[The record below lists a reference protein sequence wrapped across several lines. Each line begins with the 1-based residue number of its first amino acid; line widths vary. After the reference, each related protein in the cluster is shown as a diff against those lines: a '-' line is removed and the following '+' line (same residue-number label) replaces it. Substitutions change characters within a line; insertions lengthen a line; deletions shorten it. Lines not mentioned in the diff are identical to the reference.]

1 MFGKKTPKTVV
12 ENAGLPI
19 VTVIRELGGRTT
31 ARKRPK
37 SWKNLSYVTRMTLSF
52 AAVAAMTTLLAIVV
66 LSIVWNEHFASYTR
80 ENMFSTARATASS
93 IAREYERAGG
103 WSTEVLAPAVSA
115 AANNAG
121 VGVAVIDAQGV
132 TRYDSSLVFEEADGF
147 GIGQSLQP
155 TSVSQIAT
163 ASIFVDGQ
171 VVGTVRVWVYGSESM
186 MRQTDQQFRNNSYQ
200 AMAIA
205 AIVAMVIASIIG
217 YIFAHRLVR
226 PINRMTDTARE
237 IEAGDLAARTG
248 LKGTDE
254 ISQLGETFDD
264 MAESVQ
270 KSIINERRLTT
281 DVAHELRSPL
291 QALQMNVEA
300 MIDGVYPKD
309 DAHLIPINDEVTRLA
324 RMVSDLLELS
334 RLESGSM
341 VLKDEVVDVGKMVS
355 DLMSRYDL
363 LFEDYKLHSV
373 VECAEDVYVKG
384 DAGKLSQAVTNLIA
398 NAIRYTDEGGTITVK
413 VSAGDI
419 MANIMVADTG
429 IGLTPEE
436 AKQVFDRFWRADDS
450 RSRDSGGLGIGLSLV
465 KEIVQ
470 RHGGWVQVDGR
481 KGEGATFTIHLP
493 LYHDR
498 TQKTTE
504 VSATRAKGTKG
515 TKSAKGAKT
524 AKSAKASGTAS
535 KGGTAKSPAKAP
547 AKSSSK
553 DADGKASK

>member
-1 MFGKKTPKTVV
+1 MVRDTIKN

-19 VTVIRELGGRTT
+19 VTGIRELGGRT
-31 ARKRPK
+31 ARKRPR

-80 ENMFSTARATASS
+80 ENMFATARATAAG
-93 IAREYERAGG
+93 IAREYERVGGG
-103 WSTEVLAPAVSA
+103 WTTEVLAPAVNA

-132 TRYDSSLVFEEADGF
+132 TRYDSSLVFEESDGF

-200 AMAIA
+200 AMGLA
-205 AIVAMVIASIIG
+205 AIVAIVIASVIG
-217 YIFAHRLVR
+217 YLFAHRLVR
-226 PINRMTDTARE
+226 PINRMTETARE

-248 LKGTDE
+248 LRGSDE

-341 VLKDEVVDVGKMVS
+341 VMKDEVVDVGKMVS
-355 DLMSRYDL
+355 ELMSRYDL

-373 VECAEDVYVKG
+373 VECADGVFIKG

-413 VSAGDI
+413 VTSGDI

-498 TQKTTE
+498 AQKTTE
-504 VSATRAKGTKG
+504 VSAARTAKAKGTKPS
-515 TKSAKGAKT
+515 KSGKTGKFAKASAAAPKGAG
-524 AKSAKASGTAS
+524 AKAKASGVT
-535 KGGTAKSPAKAP
+535 PAKG
-547 AKSSSK
+547 SDS
-553 DADGKASK
+553 KASK

>member
-1 MFGKKTPKTVV
+1 MARDTIKN

-19 VTVIRELGGRTT
+19 VTGIRELGGRT
-31 ARKRPK
+31 ARKRPR

-80 ENMFSTARATASS
+80 ENMFATARATAAG
-93 IAREYERAGG
+93 IAREYERVGGG
-103 WSTEVLAPAVSA
+103 WTTEVLAPAVNA

-132 TRYDSSLVFEEADGF
+132 TRYDSSLVFEESDGF

-200 AMAIA
+200 AMGLA
-205 AIVAMVIASIIG
+205 AIVAIVIASVIG
-217 YIFAHRLVR
+217 YLFAHRLVR
-226 PINRMTDTARE
+226 PINRMTETARE

-248 LKGTDE
+248 LKGSDE

-341 VLKDEVVDVGKMVS
+341 VMKDEVVDVGKMVS
-355 DLMSRYDL
+355 ELMSRYDL

-373 VECAEDVYVKG
+373 VECADGVYIKG

-413 VSAGDI
+413 VTAGDI

-504 VSATRAKGTKG
+504 VSATRAAKAKGTKPS
-515 TKSAKGAKT
+515 KSGKTGKFAKVP
-524 AKSAKASGTAS
+524 GTAS
-535 KGGTAKSPAKAP
+535 KGGAKAQAKATGATPAKG
-547 AKSSSK
+547 SGSETSK
-553 DADGKASK
+553 

>member
-1 MFGKKTPKTVV
+1 MARDTIKN

-19 VTVIRELGGRTT
+19 VTGIRELGGRT
-31 ARKRPK
+31 ASKRPR

-80 ENMFSTARATASS
+80 ENMFATARATAAG
-93 IAREYERAGG
+93 IAREYERVGGG
-103 WSTEVLAPAVSA
+103 WTTEVLAPAVNA

-132 TRYDSSLVFEEADGF
+132 TRYDSSLVFEESDGF

-200 AMAIA
+200 AMGLA
-205 AIVAMVIASIIG
+205 AIVAIVIASVIG
-217 YIFAHRLVR
+217 YLFAHRLVR
-226 PINRMTDTARE
+226 PINRMTETARE

-248 LKGTDE
+248 LKGSDE

-341 VLKDEVVDVGKMVS
+341 VMKDEVVDVGKMVS
-355 DLMSRYDL
+355 ELMSRYDL

-373 VECAEDVYVKG
+373 VECAQGVFIKG

-413 VSAGDI
+413 VTSGDI

-498 TQKTTE
+498 AQKTTE
-504 VSATRAKGTKG
+504 VSAARAAK
-515 TKSAKGAKT
+515 AKGAKPSKGGKS
-524 AKSAKASGTAS
+524 AKSAKVSGAAS
-535 KGGTAKSPAKAP
+535 KGAGAKAKASGVIPAKG
-547 AKSSSK
+547 SGSETSK
-553 DADGKASK
+553 